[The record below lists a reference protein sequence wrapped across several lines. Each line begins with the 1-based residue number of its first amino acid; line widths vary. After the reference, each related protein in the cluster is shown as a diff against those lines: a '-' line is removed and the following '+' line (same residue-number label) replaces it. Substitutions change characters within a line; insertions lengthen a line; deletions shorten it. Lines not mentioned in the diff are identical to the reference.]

1 MTYGQCDDVLNRT
14 LTIGGYDSAWLA
26 DLIASYIFELA
37 ADHFEETS
45 FFGIYRDDGLQSHH
59 GKRPA
64 EEMEGWLHTF
74 QEKVNT
80 IVGDTSIQF
89 TMDVWKPG
97 EESRTLVPKK
107 LKVVG
112 TNTSFPYLDMQMKF
126 DENQELCFG
135 VYTKPGFQS
144 KYLNVN
150 SCHPSNCKKAIVK
163 GVSIRL
169 SGLTTRKAH
178 NENKSLSHHYP
189 NFHANLKKAG
199 HLRDDAQLPKLS
211 TILDSRERES
221 RSRYGES
228 RLEEGQQTYH
238 LPHQE
243 IRWRLANSRPLLIH
257 ILIYHCITY
266 S

>member
-1 MTYGQCDDVLNRT
+1 MMCSMLNRT

-26 DLIASYIFELA
+26 DLVASYIFELA

-59 GKRPA
+59 GIRPA
-64 EEMEGWLHTF
+64 EEMEDWLHTF

-112 TNTSFPYLDMQMKF
+112 TKTFPYLDMQMEF

-135 VYTKPGFQS
+135 VYTK
-144 KYLNVN
+144 
-150 SCHPSNCKKAIVK
+150 
-163 GVSIRL
+163 L
-169 SGLTTRKAH
+169 S
-178 NENKSLSHHYP
+178 
-189 NFHANLKKAG
+189 
-199 HLRDDAQLPKLS
+199 
-211 TILDSRERES
+211 
-221 RSRYGES
+221 
-228 RLEEGQQTYH
+228 
-238 LPHQE
+238 
-243 IRWRLANSRPLLIH
+243 
-257 ILIYHCITY
+257 
-266 S
+266 